1 MKGDICIVGGGT
13 AGWFAAAYLSRQF
26 PDKKIILVESKNV
39 PKIGVGE
46 SVTPHVVDFVT
57 HELGLDERKWM
68 KETGAIFKLGNR
80 FIDWCHKGHSEYFS
94 FTYAMP
100 ERFAIGKE
108 EVTNIDDMAPDG
120 SPLTTD
126 VFLDLYNKGYFDK
139 FDKFF
144 HSQYNWMDKQKFHED
159 NIKSIYGV
167 SHHINADETTEYVKN
182 NIGIPNGVIHIEDD
196 VIDVGVK
203 EDRVSYIDTKYHSRI
218 ESDYFVDSTGFK
230 RLLISK
236 LNVKTKDY
244 NYPINK
250 AIVGRSEY
258 TDPSKEMKNYTQ
270 SIAEDWGWSFKVT
283 LNQRVGNGF
292 CFSDAHVSDT
302 QAWDFFT
309 SKFKAEPR
317 FIKWNTDRL
326 EEPCKGNV
334 ICVGLSNGFI
344 EPLEANNLFII
355 VESILSLGKFLKHF
369 YKTGNEDHES
379 FNLKTKI
386 SFDNIRDFLLV
397 HYTLVDKDR
406 SEFWKDMCD
415 IGVKENH
422 VDYVYEKY
430 KDKNCNM
437 IAAINGETLF
447 PEYMWLQFA
456 ISWGLDVSKWV
467 SKKSTYSL
475 TKAFTFFNSNYMSNY
490 VLSSQ
495 YDNYYKAHNKWIQ

>member
-26 PDKKIILVESKNV
+26 TDKKIILVESKNV

-94 FTYAMP
+94 FTYAIP
-100 ERFAIGKE
+100 ERFAIGRE

-126 VFLDLYNKGYFDK
+126 VFLDLYNKGYFNK

-309 SKFKAEPR
+309 NKFKAEPR